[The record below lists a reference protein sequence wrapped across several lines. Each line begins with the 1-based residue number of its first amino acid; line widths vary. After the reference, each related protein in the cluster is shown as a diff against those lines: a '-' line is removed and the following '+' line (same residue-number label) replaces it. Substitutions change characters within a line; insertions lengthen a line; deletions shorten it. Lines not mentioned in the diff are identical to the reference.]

1 MENFKLHWFGD
12 SFIWGQELTEP
23 LKNRFSKVISDE
35 LGIEEINW
43 SMPGTGNQSSFNI
56 IPKLVE
62 TSKVDMIVLSLTSPW
77 RDAIPP
83 QEISYEAKKFNL
95 EEHTETRRTD
105 SDVFGISL
113 ALQQLVLLDYYLE
126 SKNIPRIYMDSF
138 VGFNL
143 LNDNITPDY
152 LMGVDPCQTLNTTL
166 VQYDEK
172 DIEYLKKLWSVISPN
187 FYKPLGFNTLWDV
200 GKNNNDIRGG
210 GHIGNKTTELI
221 SNELKSKVIDIY
233 NRQ

>member
-23 LKNRFSKVISDE
+23 LKNRLSKVISDE
-35 LGIEEINW
+35 LDIEEINW
-43 SMPGTGNQSSFNI
+43 SMPGMGNKSTFNI

-62 TSKVDMIVLSLTSPW
+62 TSKVDMIILSLTSPW
-77 RDAIPP
+77 RDPTDA
-83 QEISYEAKKFNL
+83 QEISYEVKEFNL
-95 EEHTETRRTD
+95 TENDNPRRTD
-105 SDVFGISL
+105 SDVLSISVT
-113 ALQQLVLLDYYLE
+113 LQQLVLLEYYLE

-143 LNDNITPDY
+143 LNDNVVPDY
-152 LMGVDPCQTLNTTL
+152 IMGVNTEQTLNTTL

-200 GKNNNDIRGG
+200 GKDNNDIQGG